1 MLDAE
6 VRLPGMTSSVPTAR
20 HFVESMLS
28 AWGHPELGWTA
39 AVCVSELASNCAL
52 HARTTFGVRV
62 ALTETAVRLEVTDG
76 SLRLPVARDYG
87 AEATTGRGLR
97 MLDEIAERWGVDVH
111 DVPAGKTVWVELDP
125 APPSGGGGRG
135 DELSE
140 LAEAALLAA
149 FPDEDHAVPGRPPDA
164 RAA

>member
-20 HFVESMLS
+20 HFVESLLS
-28 AWGHPELGWTA
+28 AWGQPDLGWTA

-52 HARTTFGVRV
+52 HARTTFEVRV
-62 ALTETAVRLEVTDG
+62 VLTETTVRLEVTDG
-76 SLRLPVARDYG
+76 SLRLPVQRDYG

-97 MLDEIAERWGVDVH
+97 MLDEIAQRWGVELR
-111 DVPAGKTVWVELDP
+111 DVPTGKTVWVEL
-125 APPSGGGGRG
+125 APPRPASSDL
-135 DELSE
+135 DEELTE

-149 FPDEDHAVPGRPPDA
+149 FPDDDDEPPPA
-164 RAA
+164 GPRVRVA